1 MSLIAVEESKALV
14 KSPGNQLI
22 KRKGKR
28 LDIGLLVTIFVLL
41 GIGLMMVLSASAP
54 SALTYNG
61 DSYYFFK
68 SQAKNALLGIAIMFV
83 LSLVDYRIY
92 KGRIADLMM
101 IRSNWFITTH
111 FCPWHWCYEK

>member
-1 MSLIAVEESKALV
+1 MQPRAERICLQEWCTGAFSLFPPAHSFLL
-14 KSPGNQLI
+14 LI
-22 KRKGKR
+22 F
-28 LDIGLLVTIFVLL
+28 ILL

-68 SQAKNALLGIAIMFV
+68 SQAKNALLGIAIMLV

-101 IRSNWFITTH
+101 IRSLGTIGFD
-111 FCPWHWCYEK
+111 FCSRIWCDEK

>member
-1 MSLIAVEESKALV
+1 MSDIAVEESKALV

-28 LDIGLLVTIFVLL
+28 LDIGLLVTIFILL

-83 LSLVDYRIY
+83 LSVVDYRIY

-101 IRSNWFITTH
+101 IRSDRITSINFCARNW
-111 FCPWHWCYEK
+111 CDEK